1 MINKSI
7 QIGKYILVAAMTSLV
22 ATSCTKDF
30 EEINTNPNSTDNPT
44 SFGLFNYANKAFM
57 DNTRDGFT
65 SGRMTL
71 PWVQYSAQRNY
82 TEEDKYQY
90 RLTVGNSLWTNL
102 YAYAMDYKKIIDL
115 NTDPST
121 ATIQNNYGPNAN
133 QIAAARV
140 MLANIFLTL
149 TDSFGDIPYYSYGN
163 KDADF
168 QALNPKNITPKFAS
182 QAKIYADILKELKEA
197 SDMIE
202 TNNVV
207 FTNGDAL
214 FTDAAGTSTAI
225 KLKRFANSLRLR
237 VGVRVKGVIPGAE
250 TAIQEAIASG
260 VMQSNDDNVGLT
272 YENTDTNP
280 SPMWIANAGSSI
292 LATSARNDFAIN
304 KTFVELL
311 KGNKGPFGKTDPRL
325 FRLAAPLYAN
335 QNAVTGLNGTPI
347 YQDSND
353 PNDYAGMPY
362 GVPTNGIAANQ
373 SAIGRSS
380 LFSKYIIRKDY
391 TEMYMEYAEVEFLLS
406 EVNGWS
412 QANYEKGVKASLE
425 RWGVSDAQATT
436 YLAGLAPASQETVLT
451 QKYIALFGQPYEA
464 WSDYRRTGYPNT
476 LLLPGQTGTY
486 NSPVSGATTYVF
498 QSLIPGLTDLPTR
511 FFYPTQ
517 VQTLNTANYQAAS
530 QAIGGDKM
538 NSKLIWDKN

>member
-1 MINKSI
+1 MVTA
-7 QIGKYILVAAMTSLV
+7 LTTFAV
-22 ATSCTKDF
+22 TSCTKDF
-30 EEINTNPNSTDNPT
+30 DEINTNPNSTDNPT

-90 RLTVGNSLWTNL
+90 RLTVANSLYTNL

-115 NTDPST
+115 NTNPAT

-149 TDSFGDIPYYSYGN
+149 TDSFGDVPYYSYGN
-163 KDADF
+163 KDSDF
-168 QALNPKNITPKFAS
+168 QALDPSNITPKFAS
-182 QAKIYADILKELKEA
+182 QSKIYADILKELKEA
-197 SDMIE
+197 ADMIK
-202 TNNVV
+202 TNDVV
-207 FTNGDAL
+207 FTNGDVL
-214 FTDAAGTSTAI
+214 FGSGL

-237 VGVRVKGVIPGAE
+237 VGVRVKGVVPGAE

-260 VMQSNDDNVGLT
+260 VMQSNEDNVGLT

-292 LATSARNDFAIN
+292 LGTSARNDFAVN

-325 FRLAAPLYAN
+325 FRIAAPLYAN
-335 QNAVTGLNGTPI
+335 QNSVTGLNGATI
-347 YQDSND
+347 YQDSTD
-353 PNDYAGMPY
+353 PDDYAGMPY

-380 LFSKYIIRKDY
+380 LFSKYVIRKDY

-412 QANYEKGVKASLE
+412 QVNYENGVKASME
-425 RWGVSDAQATT
+425 RWGVAQADIVT
-436 YLAGLAPASQETVLT
+436 YLAGLAPASKETVLT

-464 WSDYRRTGYPNT
+464 WSDYRRTGYPNI

-498 QSLIPGLTDLPTR
+498 QSLIPGLTDLPAR

-517 VQTLNTANYQAAS
+517 VQTLNTVNYQAAS
-530 QAIGGDKM
+530 QAIGGDEMKT
-538 NSKLIWDKN
+538 KLIWDKN

>member
-1 MINKSI
+1 MTNKI
-7 QIGKYILVAAMTSLV
+7 IKFGKYSLL
-22 ATSCTKDF
+22 AIMFGASITSCKDGF
-30 EEINTNPNSTDNPT
+30 EEINTNPNSTDTPT

-90 RLTVGNSLWTNL
+90 RLSVANSMWTNL
-102 YAYAMDYKKIIDL
+102 YAYAMDYKKIIEL
-115 NTDPST
+115 NTDPKSAAIQST
-121 ATIQNNYGPNAN
+121 YGPNNN
-133 QIAAARV
+133 QIAAARI

-149 TDSFGDIPYYSYGN
+149 TDSFGDVPYYSYGN

-168 QALNPKNITPKFAS
+168 QALDPKNITPKFAS

-197 SDMIE
+197 SNMIS
-202 TNNVV
+202 TDDVV
-207 FTNGDAL
+207 FTNGDVL
-214 FTDAAGTSTAI
+214 FGDGL

-237 VGVRVKGVIPGAE
+237 VGVRVKGVVPGAE

-260 VMQSNDDNVGLT
+260 VMESNDDNVGLT
-272 YENTDTNP
+272 YENTDNNP
-280 SPMWIANAGSSI
+280 SPMWSAN
-292 LATSARNDFAIN
+292 LTRNDFAIN

-311 KGNKGPFGKTDPRL
+311 KGNKGPFAKTDPRL
-325 FRLAAPLYAN
+325 FRWAAPLG
-335 QNAVTGLNGTPI
+335 VTQSQVKAGT
-347 YQDSND
+347 YTESTN
-353 PNDYAGMPY
+353 PNSYAGMPY
-362 GVPTNGIAANQ
+362 GVPSNGIASNQ

-380 LFSKYIIRKDY
+380 LFSKNIVKKDY

-412 QANYEKGVKASLE
+412 QSNYIKGVTASLE
-425 RWGVSDAQATT
+425 KWGVSDSQIAT
-436 YLAGLAPASQETVLT
+436 YLAGLAPASKETVLT

-464 WSDYRRTGYPNT
+464 WADYRRTGYPNI

-486 NSPVSGATTYVF
+486 NSAVTVSGVTSTTYVF
-498 QSLIPGLTDLPTR
+498 TSLISGLTDLPTR

-517 VQTLNTANYQAAS
+517 VQTLNKTNYESAS
-530 QAIGGDKM
+530 SAIGGDKM